1 MARKT
6 FQITFPNGKSKYV
19 TRDER
24 DELLL
29 CQDIQLIKGNEYKY
43 IRETRTLHG
52 LSQLSVVLERMV
64 KQQRQEP
71 DYYPGE
77 FTVELKQRRYSERMQ
92 SAEALAIALP
102 QMVAKLSEA
111 LVSEMKPTPLV
122 CQKAL
127 ELFSFVV
134 AG

>member
-52 LSQLSVVLERMV
+52 LSQLSVVLDRMV

-77 FTVELKQRRYSERMQ
+77 FIFEFKEKRRREGMQ

-102 QMVAKLSEA
+102 QMVARLTEGASY
-111 LVSEMKPTPLV
+111 
-122 CQKAL
+122 KAAHA
-127 ELFSFVV
+127 EVV
-134 AG
+134 A